1 VRWAGG
7 SKTRGLRAGLIV
19 ATGAEKYWCR
29 VDGVDQVM
37 AEQLLWFFGIV
48 RLRSAP

>member
-19 ATGAEKYWCR
+19 ATGAEKHRCR
-29 VDGVDQVM
+29 VEQVM
-37 AEQLLWFFGIV
+37 AEQLLWFFGV
-48 RLRSAP
+48 VSVRSAP